1 MIFGGKQELRY
12 PPDTTAKNVKKINT
26 VYNTAFAAAF
36 ETSKPMITWL
46 AIATEEEFNVLRS
59 NIICVKII

>member
-36 ETSKPMITWL
+36 DTSKPMITWL
-46 AIATEEEFNVLRS
+46 AIAMEETFNVVQ
-59 NIICVKII
+59 CTPK